1 LNILPNKNK
10 NTTQDLRIGQD
21 TIKRVISTKFLGLHI
36 DEQLRWTEHIKYVKN
51 KLSSSLYAIRSAK
64 NILKT
69 NQLKTLYTS
78 MFQPYLEYGILL
90 WGSASRSSLK
100 TIEIM
105 QKKALRV
112 ITNSTYNAHTD
123 PI

>member
-1 LNILPNKNK
+1 
-10 NTTQDLRIGQD
+10 
-21 TIKRVISTKFLGLHI
+21 
-36 DEQLRWTEHIKYVKN
+36 
-51 KLSSSLYAIRSAK
+51 
-64 NILKT
+64 
-69 NQLKTLYTS
+69 

-123 PI
+123 PIFKAQQIIKLPDLHELHVNKFMYQYYIANLPGSLNNLFIQNRNIHSHMKHDKKTIHIFTKGEQY